1 MSRRVASCCEL
12 EAVGASP
19 GSELESLT
27 KILITELC
35 SQRGQVAHH
44 CQTEASTFPSDR
56 AEGVQSPKAEGS
68 HQTHPG
74 ARGTAQHKHSRGS
87 PAGWACPATVPPAT
101 HGLLL
106 GLSASLP
113 PTRHLDIS
121 DFRPFSPRSSLAWT
135 CPPAKP
141 RARALACPPGPAF
154 HGSSPRCALGAGTS
168 LRPPRAGAWHRA
180 GTRSVCQARHSL
192 SKRWWNE

>member
-1 MSRRVASCCEL
+1 MCPQHPLCPHQRLNTPLPEPPNLKDSGRPQPSTAVTNTTAMPRRVASCCEL
-12 EAVGASP
+12 EAAGASP

-44 CQTEASTFPSDR
+44 CQTEANTFPSDG

-74 ARGTAQHKHSRGS
+74 ARGTAQHKHSCGS
-87 PAGWACPATVPPAT
+87 PAGWARPATVPPAT

-113 PTRHLDIS
+113 HTQHLNIS

-141 RARALACPPGPAF
+141 RASF
-154 HGSSPRCALGAGTS
+154 
-168 LRPPRAGAWHRA
+168 W
-180 GTRSVCQARHSL
+180 
-192 SKRWWNE
+192 